1 MTFSKDDFT
10 PDNAQRLSVIIMKQM
25 GKPLLSSFRSLGTS
39 HQAKFNRLMN
49 EYIRSLPEDW
59 EPKLMGDFNALVN
72 EDLLT
77 DEFDPS
83 TLFVPILNST
93 PELLLTEEQKA
104 FQEEENRLKEEE
116 FRDLET
122 A

>member
-1 MTFSKDDFT
+1 
-10 PDNAQRLSVIIMKQM
+10 
-25 GKPLLSSFRSLGTS
+25 
-39 HQAKFNRLMN
+39 MN